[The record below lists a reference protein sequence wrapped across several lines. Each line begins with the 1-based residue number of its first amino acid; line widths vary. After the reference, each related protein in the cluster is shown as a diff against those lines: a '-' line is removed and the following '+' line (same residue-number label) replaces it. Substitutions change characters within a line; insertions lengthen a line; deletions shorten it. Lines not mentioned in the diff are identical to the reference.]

1 MSEMS
6 ALIPLFVTLG
16 VGFWVGRLRIGSF
29 SLGPVAATLIVG
41 VIVGQLN
48 VEIPEMVKTVFFLF
62 FLFSVGYG
70 IGPQFFRAFRGDGWR
85 IVGFAAVSA
94 LVSAAIVVVAA
105 RLLGYSQGVSA
116 GLYAGSQNASA
127 SLGLLSDTVKSLPLS
142 EAELAHTLKLIP
154 ACYAATYVLGTVFT
168 AWFLSSVGPRMI
180 GGLKRCLADV
190 AAAEETL
197 AGADQALAP
206 GMIPARRAIVY
217 RAYEVEDEFFSTP
230 RSVAEVCSHYEA
242 LGVRTVLVRARI
254 GGQIVEPD
262 STTRISVGDHI
273 VLGGQSAQMST
284 LPSAPGPE
292 VADSELLNFA
302 AERTPVTIASND
314 ADGQTL
320 GSLRNQPFMER
331 IAVAS
336 VKRNELSLP
345 LKDNLVLMGGDVL
358 TLIGWPCDV
367 SAAASHIGYADRD
380 TNATD
385 MVFLGLG
392 IAAGCLLGGLSIKIH
407 GIPMALGVS
416 VGALFSGLFL
426 GWLRSKRP
434 SFGHIPSSALWILNK
449 LGVSMFIAVLGL
461 QAGAVLF
468 DGLKEAGIAI
478 VGVGLLLTA
487 LSLVIN
493 IIIARRIFRFTRPE
507 VLGCVAGARCSVA
520 SIGAIEAALGSEVS
534 NLSFTITYA
543 IANITLVFSAL
554 LPLLLV

>member
-1 MSEMS
+1 MS

-16 VGFWVGRLRIGSF
+16 VGFWVGRLRFGSF

-48 VEIPEMVKTVFFLF
+48 VDIPEMVKTIFFLF

-85 IVGFAAVSA
+85 IVGFAAVAA
-94 LVSAAIVVVAA
+94 LVSAGIVVVAA
-105 RLLGYSQGVSA
+105 HLLGYSQGVSA

-127 SLGLLSDTVKSLPLS
+127 ALGLLSDTVKSLPLS
-142 EAELAHTLKLIP
+142 DAERAHTLKLIP

-180 GGLKRCLADV
+180 GGMKQVLADV

-197 AGADQALAP
+197 AGADQPLGP
-206 GMIPARRAIVY
+206 GMIPARRAIAY
-217 RAYEVEDEFFSTP
+217 RAYDVEDDFFATP
-230 RSVAEVCSHYEA
+230 RSVSEICARYES
-242 LGVRTVLVRARI
+242 LGVRIVIVRARI
-254 GGQIVEPD
+254 GGQVVDPD
-262 STTRISVGDHI
+262 PTIRVSKGDHI
-273 VLGGQSAQMST
+273 VLGGQSARIST
-284 LPSAPGPE
+284 LPSPPGPE
-292 VADSELLNFA
+292 VADTELLNFA
-302 AERTPVTIASND
+302 AERTPVTIATKD
-314 ADGQTL
+314 IDGQTL
-320 GSLRNQPFMER
+320 GTLRNQPYMER
-331 IAVAS
+331 IAIAS
-336 VKRNELSLP
+336 IKRNGLSLP
-345 LKDNLVLMGGDVL
+345 LKDNLPLMGGDVL
-358 TLIGWPCDV
+358 TLVGWPCDV
-367 SAAASHIGYADRD
+367 SAAAAHIGYADRD

-392 IAAGCLLGGLSIKIH
+392 IAAGCFLGALSITIH

-416 VGALFSGLFL
+416 VGALFAGLTL

-461 QAGAVLF
+461 QAGAVLI

-478 VGVGLLLTA
+478 VGIGLLLTA

-493 IIIARRIFRFTRPE
+493 IFIARRLFRFSRPE

-520 SIGAIEAALGSEVS
+520 SIGAIEAALGSDVP